1 MKGNESIDII
11 DKSKDSLFNTTINNT
26 SSDNNNNNND
36 PFSYLIPKQ
45 NSQAFKI
52 NNQTNNDELK
62 QLKSK
67 YSLLISITI
76 PSNTLTDSRDLQF
89 TLNSICNNV
98 PSLKEL
104 SIEPSRILLCLF
116 IQHINTNSDNKSI
129 FSLYGDNSNT
139 IDLFNLIENEEY
151 LINHI
156 QVPKTS
162 TVSFPLNGLIIIKN
176 IYMTEIEIKKFFFA
190 QICANVINDTH
201 HLYTCCFKAGI
212 IFTERSIKDL
222 ILSTYE
228 RNETIEDCTN
238 ICSVPAIETISSGLF
253 SQIQQYQC
261 VHNNIYDLHY
271 YNMTSFIPVNSC
283 FTLFKLSNKV
293 LNNFI
298 SFYLTHINLD
308 ASIYYHDNKFALY
321 LKHLDYSINYMPY
334 IEGKYIQSYISFID
348 LMYNYSLKYQGHLL
362 GNYDLIKREVI
373 TCRVSKLITK
383 LLLLFHVIGLF
394 VEITF
399 PSFTLMV
406 IYPICYEAFRL
417 SNANPNPAIFASS
430 LYIMLILV
438 ICFIS
443 ITIPN
448 PYKNTQ
454 LFFIIYI
461 ITITYLY
468 IVLALS
474 ILAMHFI
481 NVNSENDVYTF
492 NTAALVTLIVF
503 NVLFGVAPMI
513 LNFKKISTNILEMIY
528 YLILG
533 CPAYNSVFMLHAM
546 CNVAEGFGSTNIITK
561 YYDLSLANNEEYYR
575 KKGLFMIGFVV
586 LNCLMGMFVLLLD
599 NRSER
604 VNCVLTLGI
613 IFTVYNFVKM
623 GTIVWSR
630 VFVVGKA
637 QKDLYNYVK
646 EEAIREKIKVKEDVN
661 VNVNAEVEDDKK
673 EENGVCKGD
682 CSKVGG
688 NNSSSNDVESHNKQ
702 FLENMDNNVSR
713 SKKKKKKKEHNHN
726 HNHNHGHN
734 KSKAKSN
741 ISSNSSSN
749 VNKSENKRKTNG
761 NEINNDVGIE

>member
-1 MKGNESIDII
+1 MKGNESIDVI

-26 SSDNNNNNND
+26 SSDNNE
-36 PFSYLIPKQ
+36 PFSYLIPKE
-45 NSQAFKI
+45 NSHAFKI
-52 NNQTNNDELK
+52 NTQTNNEEFK

-67 YSLLISITI
+67 YSLIISITI
-76 PSNTLTDSRDLQF
+76 PSNTLSDSRDLQL
-89 TLNSICNNV
+89 TLNSICNNIS
-98 PSLKEL
+98 SLKEL

-129 FSLYGDNSNT
+129 FNLYGENSN
-139 IDLFNLIENEEY
+139 IVDLFNLIENEEY

-176 IYMTEIEIKKFFFA
+176 IYMTEIEIKKFFFS
-190 QICANVINDTH
+190 QICTNTINDTH
-201 HLYTCCFKAGI
+201 HLYVCCLKSGI

-228 RNETIEDCTN
+228 RSETIDDCVN
-238 ICSVPAIETISSGLF
+238 ICSIPAIETISSGLF

-283 FTLFKLSNKV
+283 FCLFKLSNKV
-293 LNNFI
+293 LTNFI
-298 SFYLTHINLD
+298 SFYLTYINLD

-321 LKHLDYSINYMPY
+321 LKHLDYNINYIPY

-348 LMYNYSLKYQGHLL
+348 LMYNYSLKFQGHLL

-373 TCRVSKLITK
+373 TCRVSKLMKK
-383 LLLLFHVIGLF
+383 LLLLFHLIGLF
-394 VEITF
+394 VTITF
-399 PSFTLMV
+399 PSFSLMV
-406 IYPICYEAFRL
+406 IYPICYEAFHL
-417 SNANPNPAIFASS
+417 SNTNPNPAIFASS
-430 LYIMLILV
+430 IYVMLILV

-448 PYKNTQ
+448 PYKNKQ

-461 ITITYLY
+461 ITISYLY
-468 IVLALS
+468 IMLALS
-474 ILAMHFI
+474 ALAMHFI
-481 NVNSENDVYTF
+481 KINKDNDPYSF
-492 NTAALVTLIVF
+492 NTAALVTLIIF
-503 NVLFGVAPMI
+503 NVIFGVAPMI
-513 LNFKKISTNILEMIY
+513 FNFKKISTNILEMIY

-533 CPAYNSVFMLHAM
+533 CPAYNTVFLLHAI

-561 YYDLSLANNEEYYR
+561 YYDLSLANSEEYYH
-575 KKGLFMIGFVV
+575 KKGLFMIAFVV
-586 LNCLMGMFVLLLD
+586 LNSLMGMFLLLLD
-599 NRSER
+599 NRTER

-613 IFTVYNFVKM
+613 IYTVYNFVKM

-630 VFVVGKA
+630 VYVVGKA
-637 QKDLYNYVK
+637 QEDLYNYVR
-646 EEAIREKIKVKEDVN
+646 EEAIRERIKVKE
-661 VNVNAEVEDDKK
+661 EVEIEDNKEVNNVK

-682 CSKVGG
+682 CEKESKVVV
-688 NNSSSNDVESHNKQ
+688 NNNNDIESHNKQ

-713 SKKKKKKKEHNHN
+713 SKKKKKKKEHEHV
-726 HNHNHGHN
+726 HKRN
-734 KSKAKSN
+734 KGK
-741 ISSNSSSN
+741 SNSSNN
-749 VNKSENKRKTNG
+749 VNKSESKRKING
-761 NEINNDVGIE
+761 NEIKEDNMNVNIE